1 MLAQLR
7 GLKCFNQIATRTATV
22 NLLLGVKMPK
32 PGPSNDNR
40 KARRAS
46 LQKIKEER
54 EKLEEEKRQF
64 SLASQNV
71 SQNSEELEA
80 AKAAAQW
87 AKDQEMWAKEQAKAS
102 YWKMRESEQVAED
115 ANQALQK
122 AEWRFNEQLNW
133 ARDAEKKAKERAK
146 DSYWKMIEMKQS
158 AEDLQKFSQR
168 VQWQYRETAKELA
181 IKVGQVDTESKAKE
195 KLKEELRKQTQAG

>member
-1 MLAQLR
+1 M
-7 GLKCFNQIATRTATV
+7 
-22 NLLLGVKMPK
+22 
-32 PGPSNDNR
+32 
-40 KARRAS
+40 
-46 LQKIKEER
+46 
-54 EKLEEEKRQF
+54 
-64 SLASQNV
+64 
-71 SQNSEELEA
+71 
-80 AKAAAQW
+80 
-87 AKDQEMWAKEQAKAS
+87 
-102 YWKMRESEQVAED
+102 AED